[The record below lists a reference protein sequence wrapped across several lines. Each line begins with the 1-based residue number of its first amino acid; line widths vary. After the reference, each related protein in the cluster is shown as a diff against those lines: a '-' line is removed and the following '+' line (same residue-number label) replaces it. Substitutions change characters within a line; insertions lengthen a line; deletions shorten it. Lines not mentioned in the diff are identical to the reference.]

1 MTPTPARSVETCA
14 PAVAA
19 PEQADALLSK
29 MWQPRR
35 LARSSTNRGLKIS
48 ARTRSSYCTGCC
60 CPCCRGFS
68 RPPRHFSSFLLVL
81 LFLALLLVLLLALLL
96 ALLLVL
102 MLGRLVVLFLL
113 VLFLLVLFLLV
124 LLRPAA

>member
-60 CPCCRGFS
+60 CPCCRVFS
-68 RPPRHFSSFLLVL
+68 RPPRHFSSLLLVL
-81 LFLALLLVLLLALLL
+81 LFLALLLV
-96 ALLLVL
+96 LLLVL

-113 VLFLLVLFLLV
+113 VLFLLVLFL
-124 LLRPAA
+124 PH